1 MHKPAVWPVFVTF
14 VAAALAIMVAGV
26 AISVVDFV
34 GRTRQAATEPDRA
47 FGAELSAETLNRSAL
62 ASELV
67 LLAAVG
73 LAARPLTRARLRL
86 VRGRTSL
93 AVTAAVALG
102 TLAVG
107 DVVDSAAMLLGLYR
121 TGALAQMRQAIEG
134 ARGPT
139 LVVTF
144 LVVGLLAGFA
154 EELFFRGFMQ
164 TRLSQRWRLWPAV
177 LATSLCFGLM
187 HLDAVHSTEAF
198 LIALWLGWSTE
209 RTGSLWP
216 AVAGH
221 VLNNSLSVLFQ
232 VLGLV
237 SEAPRPNLLWGAAGV
252 VLLVACLIALR
263 KMCAPRDPAGSAG
276 A

>member
-1 MHKPAVWPVFVTF
+1 VHKPAVWPVFVTF
-14 VAAALAIMVAGV
+14 VAAAVAIMVAGV
-26 AISVVDFV
+26 AIVVVDFA
-34 GRTRQAATEPDRA
+34 GKTRQAAPERSA
-47 FGAELSAETLNRSAL
+47 FGAELSAETLNRSAI

-73 LAARPLTRARLRL
+73 LAARPLTRGRLRL
-86 VRGRTSL
+86 VRGRSGL
-93 AVTAAVALG
+93 ATTAAVALG

-134 ARGPT
+134 ARGAT
-139 LVVTF
+139 LVTTF

-198 LIALWLGWSTE
+198 FIGLWLGWATE

-237 SEAPRPNLLWGAAGV
+237 SEAARPNLIWGAAGA
-252 VLLVACLIALR
+252 VLLVGCLIALR
-263 KMCAPRDPAGSAG
+263 RLPAPRDQG
-276 A
+276 